1 MAGQTA
7 GESCARA
14 ALQPLP
20 DFLQFH
26 YPLAGSIFSQGERK
40 KRKNTPLPVAQRR
53 RRPCAARRWAPP
65 FSRHWYPNPPL
76 FFLPARLIFVSF
88 VLQVAGLFF
97 SLFFFPFLRLECE
110 PSRVMERHK
119 FLFWS
124 WLDVVRIILCINLGT
139 NCCFLKPFDFGF
151 SVLYWCDKH
160 VTEHHNMTTLQ
171 GWAQQFRHS
180 ADIKI
185 FGSNMALH
193 GTHKAFS
200 FQCFAANGRGFG
212 ADSTNKRKVGSFN
225 ATFPSLFP
233 SICSILHAWQ
243 ALVWEQRQKWN
254 HLPTLLESRD
264 S

>member
-7 GESCARA
+7 GKSCARA

-53 RRPCAARRWAPP
+53 RRPCAVRRWAPP

-119 FLFWS
+119 FLF
-124 WLDVVRIILCINLGT
+124 
-139 NCCFLKPFDFGF
+139 
-151 SVLYWCDKH
+151 
-160 VTEHHNMTTLQ
+160 
-171 GWAQQFRHS
+171 
-180 ADIKI
+180 
-185 FGSNMALH
+185 
-193 GTHKAFS
+193 
-200 FQCFAANGRGFG
+200 
-212 ADSTNKRKVGSFN
+212 
-225 ATFPSLFP
+225 
-233 SICSILHAWQ
+233 
-243 ALVWEQRQKWN
+243 
-254 HLPTLLESRD
+254 
-264 S
+264 